1 VSRSCTSFASFSIT
15 RDLTPYTASHNFN
28 LPNTLQEMV
37 PALVDTI
44 KELGLVLV
52 ADTSNEKTESH
63 SGGGSTEGWSA
74 MPEGVNGIM
83 KANGILRFHDTI
95 DM

>member
-1 VSRSCTSFASFSIT
+1 MALEP
-15 RDLTPYTASHNFN
+15 LTPVSD
-28 LPNTLQEMV
+28 PLQEMV

-52 ADTSNEKTESH
+52 VDKSNEKTEPDSRA
-63 SGGGSTEGWSA
+63 SRGLSPI
-74 MPEGVNGIM
+74 PEGVNGVM
-83 KANGILRFHDTI
+83 MDDGILTFHDTV

>member
-1 VSRSCTSFASFSIT
+1 
-15 RDLTPYTASHNFN
+15 
-28 LPNTLQEMV
+28 M

-52 ADTSNEKTESH
+52 ADTSDDANQPDRMDVLQTTDPV
-63 SGGGSTEGWSA
+63 GVADWA
-74 MPEGVNGIM
+74 YRMPDGVNGVM
-83 KANGILRFHDTI
+83 KANGILRFNDTI

>member
-1 VSRSCTSFASFSIT
+1 
-15 RDLTPYTASHNFN
+15 
-28 LPNTLQEMV
+28 MV

-52 ADTSNEKTESH
+52 ADASHEKTEPDA
-63 SGGGSTEGWSA
+63 GSMGGWSP
-74 MPEGVNGIM
+74 MPEGVNGVM
-83 KANGILRFHDTI
+83 KAKGILRFHDTI

>member
-1 VSRSCTSFASFSIT
+1 
-15 RDLTPYTASHNFN
+15 
-28 LPNTLQEMV
+28 MV

-52 ADTSNEKTESH
+52 ADTSNDGTERY
-63 SGGGSTEGWSA
+63 SGSNRGWA
-74 MPEGVNGIM
+74 PMPEGVNGLM
-83 KANGILRFHDTI
+83 KDNGVLRFHDTI

>member
-1 VSRSCTSFASFSIT
+1 
-15 RDLTPYTASHNFN
+15 
-28 LPNTLQEMV
+28 MV

-52 ADTSNEKTESH
+52 ADTSNEKAEPDN
-63 SGGGSTEGWSA
+63 GIGRGWSP
-74 MPEGVNGIM
+74 MPEG
-83 KANGILRFHDTI
+83 ANGILKDNGTLRFHVAI

>member
-1 VSRSCTSFASFSIT
+1 
-15 RDLTPYTASHNFN
+15 
-28 LPNTLQEMV
+28 MV

-52 ADTSNEKTESH
+52 ADTSDENAGRED
-63 SGGGSTEGWSA
+63 GIGRGWSP
-74 MPEGVNGIM
+74 MPEGVNGIL
-83 KANGILRFHDTI
+83 KDNGTLRFHDAI

>member
-1 VSRSCTSFASFSIT
+1 
-15 RDLTPYTASHNFN
+15 
-28 LPNTLQEMV
+28 MV

-52 ADTSNEKTESH
+52 ADTSNEKAEPANSST
-63 SGGGSTEGWSA
+63 GGLSP
-74 MPEGVNGIM
+74 MPEGVNGVLGN
-83 KANGILRFHDTI
+83 NGILRFHDTI

>member
-1 VSRSCTSFASFSIT
+1 
-15 RDLTPYTASHNFN
+15 
-28 LPNTLQEMV
+28 MV

-52 ADTSNEKTESH
+52 ADTSNDAAERY
-63 SGGGSTEGWSA
+63 SGTNRGWSP

-83 KANGILRFHDTI
+83 KDNGILRFHDTI
-95 DM
+95 DL